1 MSIEYQI
8 LGQPVRDNAL
18 LVRINSGQRIDRVLF
33 DCGYGCLDEL
43 TLSEILQ
50 IDHLCFSHL
59 HMDHVAGFDAF
70 FRAVFNR
77 ETKPNVLW
85 GPPETSQIMQGRF
98 RGYMWNLGRD
108 SKVSWQ
114 VHDVHPQE
122 VQSWLFHTSE
132 SFTPAHEDAA
142 YAWETVLFQS
152 ANYSVETLVMD
163 HMTPS
168 LAYVVRESPKL
179 NVATERL
186 QTLGLR
192 PGPWINELKAT
203 TSERETIEIDGKDY
217 PTAQL
222 REELILETPGESIAY
237 LTDFRL
243 DQDALA
249 QLVPGLQGCST
260 VVCECQYRH
269 EDVDLAVRNY
279 HMTTRQ
285 VAELAA
291 QANVGELVL
300 FHLSERYTRDVW
312 PLLLEE
318 AREIFP
324 RTRFSEHWEI

>member
-1 MSIEYQI
+1 MSIEHQI

-18 LVRINSGQRIDRVLF
+18 LVRINSGQRIDRILF

-50 IDHLCFSHL
+50 IDHLFFSHL

-77 ETKPNVLW
+77 EAKPNILW

-98 RGYMWNLGRD
+98 RGYMWNLGQD

-114 VHDVHPQE
+114 VQDVHPDE
-122 VQSWLFHTSE
+122 IRSWVFHTSQT
-132 SFTPAHEDAA
+132 FTPAHPNGTTP
-142 YAWETVLFQS
+142 WEAVLFES
-152 ANYSVETLVMD
+152 PHYIVEAYVMD

-168 LAYVVRESPKL
+168 LAYVVREPAKL
-179 NVATERL
+179 NVATEKL

-192 PGPWINELKAT
+192 PGPWINELKAAK
-203 TSERETIEIDGKDY
+203 SERETIEIDGNEHSF
-217 PTAQL
+217 AEL
-222 REELILETPGESIAY
+222 RKELIIETPGASIAY

-243 DQDALA
+243 DQDAMDH
-249 QLVPGLQGCST
+249 LVPALRGCST

-269 EDVDLAVRNY
+269 DDVELALRNY
-279 HMTTRQ
+279 HMTTKQ

-291 QANVGELVL
+291 QADIGELVL

-318 AREIFP
+318 VNEIFP
-324 RTRFSEHWEI
+324 RARFSGHWEI